1 MQLLI
6 LCAWHCKHFSFFLYS
21 LTGFRAGASGK
32 GPAHQSR
39 RCKSHRFDRW
49 VWKIPLRRRWQPTP
63 VSLPEKSHGQSGW
76 LQSIGLQIVEYDWR
90 DLVCMFSLTICKIF
104 YVLSVDVGHHSEW
117 MTIAN
122 VDVRYANR
130 SSLLSI
136 FFLFPPLFLASLC
149 FCRYLQ
155 WPSYYIQLTFPSS
168 LFHFFLSLL
177 SFLLPSPP
185 SPLLFSPSLRYIVK
199 NN

>member
-1 MQLLI
+1 MRSR
-6 LCAWHCKHFSFFLYS
+6 WFSCLYS
-21 LTGFRAGASGK
+21 VLPDNSFYAKQNGSFCWELGSVV
-32 GPAHQSR
+32 P
-39 RCKSHRFDRW
+39 RFPLVKHYPFTLWPICFHCEFPRD
-49 VWKIPLRRRWQPTP
+49 VW
-63 VSLPEKSHGQSGW
+63 
-76 LQSIGLQIVEYDWR
+76 
-90 DLVCMFSLTICKIF
+90 
-104 YVLSVDVGHHSEW
+104 SVDVGHHSEW